1 MIYKT
6 RVLILISILFLN
18 TNSCT
23 KKDDIKKNDMTFAKS
38 VEVFGIK
45 ILATKNTGDAKIIHA
60 AKILA
65 QYLDNDENGE
75 VDNKLVVDKMT
86 SVGATLVMFK
96 DEDESEK
103 FIYEY
108 EGEDLDHAQALY
120 DDETIIT
127 FNKNNSNSRFDAS
140 LEEVLH
146 LITHEGYSKVYSELA
161 EEKGSAIANAMDK
174 ARGGYFLSPPS
185 KYPAGAWYSYDDET
199 CTYDCMITEYF
210 YWSLTSVLGAQ
221 AYPGRFDEIGHEWKL
236 NTLEKVKS
244 TDTDIYS
251 ILSNEKFSFPSILPD
266 NIYNGFEITLKK

>member
-6 RVLILISILFLN
+6 RLLILISILFLN

-23 KKDDIKKNDMTFAKS
+23 KKDDIKKNDMMFTKS

-96 DEDESEK
+96 DEEESEK

-108 EGEDLDHAQALY
+108 EGEDLDHAQGLY
-120 DDETIIT
+120 DDETITT

-161 EEKGSAIANAMDK
+161 EEKGSTIANAMDK

-221 AYPGRFDEIGHEWKL
+221 AYPGRLDEIGHEWKL

-266 NIYNGFEITLKK
+266 NIYNGFEITLEK

>member
-6 RVLILISILFLN
+6 RVLILISVLFLI
-18 TNSCT
+18 TNSCA
-23 KKDDIKKNDMTFAKS
+23 KKDGIKKNGITFTKS
-38 VEVFGIK
+38 VEIFGIK

-108 EGEDLDHAQALY
+108 EGEDLDHAQGLY
-120 DDETIIT
+120 DDETITT

>member
-18 TNSCT
+18 INSCT
-23 KKDDIKKNDMTFAKS
+23 KKDDIKKNDMTFTKS

-108 EGEDLDHAQALY
+108 EGEDLDHAQGLY
-120 DDETIIT
+120 DDETITT
-127 FNKNNSNSRFDAS
+127 FNKNNLNSRFDAS

>member
-23 KKDDIKKNDMTFAKS
+23 KKDDIKKNDMMFTKS

-86 SVGATLVMFK
+86 SVGATLAMFK

-108 EGEDLDHAQALY
+108 EGEDLDHAQGLY
-120 DDETIIT
+120 DDETIIS

-266 NIYNGFEITLKK
+266 NIYNGFEITVKK

>member
-1 MIYKT
+1 MINKI

-23 KKDDIKKNDMTFAKS
+23 KKDDIKKNDMTFTKS

-108 EGEDLDHAQALY
+108 EGQDLDHAQGLY

>member
-6 RVLILISILFLN
+6 RVLILISVLFLI

-23 KKDDIKKNDMTFAKS
+23 KKDDIKKNDITFTKS
-38 VEVFGIK
+38 VEIFGIK

-108 EGEDLDHAQALY
+108 EGEDLDHAQGLY
-120 DDETIIT
+120 DDETITT

>member
-1 MIYKT
+1 MINKI

-23 KKDDIKKNDMTFAKS
+23 KKDDIKKNDMTFTKS

-108 EGEDLDHAQALY
+108 EGQDLRHAQGLY
-120 DDETIIT
+120 DDETITT

-146 LITHEGYSKVYSELA
+146 LITHEGYSKVYPELA
-161 EEKGSAIANAMDK
+161 EEKGSAIANAMDN

-244 TDTDIYS
+244 TDKDIYS